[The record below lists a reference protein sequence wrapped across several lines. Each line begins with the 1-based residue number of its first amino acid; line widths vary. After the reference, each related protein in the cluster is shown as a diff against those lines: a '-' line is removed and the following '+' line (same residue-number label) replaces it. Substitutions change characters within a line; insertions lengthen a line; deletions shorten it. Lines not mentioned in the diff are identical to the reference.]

1 MLDLSLMLLG
11 LAVGVI
17 GTLIGAGGGFVLMPI
32 LILIWPDKDRDIISS
47 LSLAVVFLNALSGS
61 YAYARMKRI
70 DYKAGLMFSIAT
82 IPGAIIGARATSFLP
97 KNAFD
102 IIFGSLLAVVS
113 VYLFVRSRRLSKP
126 SKPAINGM
134 HRRIVERDGTI
145 HEYAFNPWLG
155 IIISIFVGFLS
166 SLLGIGGG
174 IIHVPVLVN
183 LLGFPV
189 HIATATS
196 HFTLAISALAGTIEH
211 LIEGTLTSVLWQAL
225 FIGIGIVIGAQLG
238 AKLSKKVKDTFII
251 KGLAIALFIVG
262 LRILAGAFIEH

>member
-1 MLDLSLMLLG
+1 MVALGLAALG
-11 LAVGVI
+11 LAVGII

-32 LILIWPDKDRDIISS
+32 LILMWPEKDRDIISS

-70 DYKAGLMFSIAT
+70 DYKAGLMFAAAT
-82 IPGAIIGARATSFLP
+82 IPGAIMGAHATSFLP
-97 KNAFD
+97 RKYFD

-113 VYLFVRSRRLSKP
+113 IYLFVRSRRLSKP
-126 SKPAINGM
+126 SKPSPNGIR
-134 HRRIVERDGTI
+134 RRIVEKDGTV
-145 HEYAFNPWLG
+145 HEYAFNPWTG
-155 IIISIFVGFLS
+155 ILISVFVGFLS

-196 HFTLAISALAGTIEH
+196 HFTLVISALAGTIEH

-225 FIGIGIVIGAQLG
+225 YIGIGIIIGAQLG
-238 AKLSKKVKDTFII
+238 ARLSKKVKDTFII
-251 KGLAIALFIVG
+251 KGLAMALFLVG
-262 LRILAGAFIEH
+262 LRILIGALI

>member
-1 MLDLSLMLLG
+1 LADISLILLG
-11 LAVGVI
+11 LAVGI
-17 GTLIGAGGGFVLMPI
+17 LGTLIGAGGGFVLMPI
-32 LILIWPDKDRDIISS
+32 LILMWPHENRDIISS

-70 DYKAGLMFSIAT
+70 DYKAGLMFSAAT
-82 IPGAIIGARATSFLP
+82 IPGAIIGARTTAFLP
-97 KNAFD
+97 KSTFD
-102 IIFGSLLAVVS
+102 TIFGCLLAIVS

-126 SKPAINGM
+126 SKPAVNGM
-134 HRRIVERDGTI
+134 HRRIVERDGTV

-155 IIISIFVGFLS
+155 IIISVFVGFLS

-211 LIEGTLTSVLWQAL
+211 LIEGTLSTVLWQTL
-225 FIGIGIVIGAQLG
+225 FIGIGIVVGAQLG

-251 KGLAIALFIVG
+251 KGLAVALFVVG
-262 LRILAGAFIEH
+262 VRILVGAFLK